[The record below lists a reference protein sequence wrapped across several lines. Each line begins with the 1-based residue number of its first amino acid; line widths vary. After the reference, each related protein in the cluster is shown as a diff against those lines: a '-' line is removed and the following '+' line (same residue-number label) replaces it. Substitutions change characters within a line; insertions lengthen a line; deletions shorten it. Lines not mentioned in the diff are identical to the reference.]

1 MSILFAKRRLFVF
14 ESLCRPDVKVGLW
27 SIPERN
33 NSCARA
39 HQEIFYLNLES
50 EILHW
55 QISDAANI
63 LELPQKRRRPP
74 VGFPQCSHKL
84 AQYVTLTTAGDSL
97 SSISNGMAVKAQVA
111 RLTRECEAYIA
122 AISHDRA
129 CTLWEYGNTDGSCMD
144 SGSIPPYLD
153 SEPGI
158 LLGEA
163 LCTGAKEKQ
172 PAQFHVDLEL
182 DLIQIYTRQRDT
194 SRAEKAA
201 VSVLAELQAG
211 HRQAPWRAFDT
222 LTNKWI
228 GDTPPLVQWNTMH
241 TLMATFI
248 FVQNFNVAEEVIDL
262 LAEGSI
268 FDTIRS
274 TYQENSA
281 SVSTLQK
288 KQMAHLRM
296 SRPLVKIRV
305 AKYKEAALSIAN
317 SIEFFPLDFLMGF
330 ILQYLAR
337 KLEASGELSPSELI
351 RLQSVSDGIDKR
363 YNERMKGSRNAFNL
377 HGHVFA
383 PPRGKQPNLG
393 PYNSTWRPN
402 RVSDWQPRRLN
413 RIPTPAEFIRFVK
426 RREPFVISMQDEDP
440 TSTTEAPHCPRLLRE
455 LKWSNACKWD
465 ADYMCKH
472 AGTEEVSL
480 SSVGPD
486 QDEALSAVC
495 GSPTNGRTS
504 YDFCEYSRK
513 VFDAGEI
520 DGDVTHG
527 VGYFDAS
534 SAASSTLIDTAVI
547 GFPLNVLRHDIPTPV
562 FLDRQTD
569 FYQSRR
575 RNGYVD
581 PSNPE
586 IIDISLVT
594 VLFWM
599 GAASSK
605 NPGQSGLHFDVLE
618 NFHVML
624 RGKKV

>member
-1 MSILFAKRRLFVF
+1 M
-14 ESLCRPDVKVGLW
+14 
-27 SIPERN
+27 
-33 NSCARA
+33 
-39 HQEIFYLNLES
+39 NLES
-50 EILHW
+50 ESPRW
-55 QISDAANI
+55 QTSDAANI
-63 LELPQKRRRPP
+63 LELPRKRRRPP
-74 VGFPQCSHKL
+74 VGLPQCSHKL
-84 AQYVTLTTAGDSL
+84 AEAAQQTVITLTAEGEPL
-97 SSISNGMAVKAQVA
+97 SSSFNNNNSMAAEEAQVA
-111 RLTRECEAYIA
+111 RLTRECDAYIA
-122 AISHDRA
+122 AISHDRT

-172 PAQFHVDLEL
+172 PTQFSVGLEL
-182 DLIQIYTRQRDT
+182 DLIQIYTRQGDA

-201 VSVLAELQAG
+201 LSLLTELQQAKG
-211 HRQAPWRAFDT
+211 HRQAPWRTFEVST
-222 LTNKWI
+222 EKWV
-228 GDTPPLVQWNTMH
+228 GATPPLVQWNTMH
-241 TLMATFI
+241 MLMATFI

-262 LAEGSI
+262 LAEGPI

-274 TYQENSA
+274 EYEANSA
-281 SVSTLQK
+281 SLSTLQAS
-288 KQMAHLRM
+288 QMAHLRM

-337 KLEASGELSPSELI
+337 KLEATGELSPAEQT
-351 RLQSVSDGIDKR
+351 RLRSVSDGIDRR
-363 YNERMKGSRNAFNL
+363 YNERMEGSRNAFNL
-377 HGHVFA
+377 HGQVFT
-383 PPRGKQPNLG
+383 PPRGEQPDLG
-393 PYNSTWRPN
+393 PYNNNNSTWRPN
-402 RVSDWQPRRLN
+402 RVSDWQPQRLN

-426 RREPFVISMQDEDP
+426 RREPFVISMQEDEKEED
-440 TSTTEAPHCPRLLRE
+440 TRSAAAGAAHQCPRLLRE
-455 LKWSNACKWD
+455 LNWSNACKWD
-465 ADYMCKH
+465 AEYMCKH

-486 QDEALSAVC
+486 QDEALAAVC

-513 VFDAGEI
+513 VFDAGAI

-534 SAASSTLIDTAVI
+534 SAASSTLVDTAVI
-547 GFPLNVLRHDIPTPV
+547 GFPLNVLREDIPTPA

-569 FYQSRR
+569 FYQTRY

-586 IIDISLVT
+586 IIDVSLVT

-605 NPGQSGLHFDVLE
+605 KPGQSGLHFDVLE